1 MEEIIWHEIWPKTKP
16 MTNEKPY
23 FPNVITQP
31 QEDDLK
37 EKTKVFEN
45 SSGHNLLRE
54 DTDWAGLDLQLRM
67 TYFLRRKKQKLCA
80 GIVRYLKFFLYS
92 PIFLSIFDYVN
103 DTLQVGMSGQN
114 IFCLLH
120 PTCNKGQFRQVGT
133 KLNEKY

>member
-1 MEEIIWHEIWPKTKP
+1 

-80 GIVRYLKFFLYS
+80 GILQRNPALDKNLKCIWLNHGNPYLKLGPWNYEW
-92 PIFLSIFDYVN
+92 LH
-103 DTLQVGMSGQN
+103 QN
-114 IFCLLH
+114 
-120 PTCNKGQFRQVGT
+120 
-133 KLNEKY
+133 